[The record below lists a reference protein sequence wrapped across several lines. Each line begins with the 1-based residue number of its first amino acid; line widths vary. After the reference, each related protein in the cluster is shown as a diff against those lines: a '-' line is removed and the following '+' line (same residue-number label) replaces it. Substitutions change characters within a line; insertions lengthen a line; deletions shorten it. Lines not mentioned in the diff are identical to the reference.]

1 MDRTDSELLGAVK
14 RDPDAFRI
22 FYERH
27 VSWIFFWFRRQ
38 TNNVEDAMDLTA
50 ETFAQALRATPR
62 FRRSRADKDGSA
74 RGWLFGIARNL
85 LLVYLRDRRTADWA
99 RRRLGIPRW
108 DYALEELERVEDE
121 ADCAALAPQL
131 GAALNRL
138 SPPNRRAL
146 ELRVL
151 DDRPPRSQLNLGAPR
166 WPHGV
171 GSFVLS
177 RRSSPTSKQKNRER
191 STDEAT
197 A

>member
-27 VSWIFFWFRRQ
+27 VSWIFSWFRRQ
-38 TNNVEDAMDLTA
+38 TSNVEDAMDLTA

-62 FRRSRADKDGSA
+62 FRQSRADEDGSA

-85 LLVYLRDRRTADWA
+85 LLVYLRERRTADRA
-99 RRRLGIPRW
+99 RCRLGIPWW

-131 GAALNRL
+131 GAALDRL
-138 SPPNRRAL
+138 SPHNRKAL

-151 DDRPPRSQLNLGAPR
+151 DDRPYSEIAAQLGCTQVTARSRVFRALASVKSYLQAEKP
-166 WPHGV
+166 
-171 GSFVLS
+171 
-177 RRSSPTSKQKNRER
+177 
-191 STDEAT
+191 
-197 A
+197 